1 MTPRVIMQWGK
12 QGAKYNIFLMNNFQD
27 LIRFTAQSTFH
38 VAWVLHLRIQPTADK
53 KYWGGKDSRKFQ
65 KAKLEIAHQ

>member
-1 MTPRVIMQWGK
+1 
-12 QGAKYNIFLMNNFQD
+12 MNNFQD
-27 LIRFTAQSTFH
+27 LIRFTVQSTFH

-65 KAKLEIAHQ
+65 KAKLEFVTLW